1 MKIKDKIHKAI
12 DKMNADELLLLY
24 EQIQLI
30 QHIKQSVQP
39 HKNKTS
45 IGDILQMTSSSKGCW
60 SDTVIEER
68 REPMEVYCE

>member
-1 MKIKDKIHKAI
+1 MKIKDKIYQAI
-12 DKMNADELLLLY
+12 DAMNRDELLLLY

-30 QHIKQSVQP
+30 QHLKQSVQH

-45 IGDILQMTSSSKGCW
+45 IEDILQMTSSSQECW

-68 REPMEVYCE
+68 RERV